1 MVLIDSTDGRLVFTQ
16 DTTTTTVSAF
26 YGGGV
31 KIVGSN
37 RMGMGAIRINDTVSI
52 PAALQRAINAQIAST
67 MLPALSG
74 NIAYTNNYIYGGMIQ
89 TAGTLGYIVAA
100 WNSTIQHFNYN
111 KTTFTT
117 AAGANSSALIRIGS
131 ISQSAGI
138 ICGNTKFSGGGGRG
152 TFTFSFPTYLST
164 QRIMIGY
171 SEAVSALSGDP
182 STFLTT
188 PTPYSS
194 LMVIKD
200 AADTTLQF
208 AHYSGT
214 GVVTK
219 VNTGITPNNEDVY
232 RLTVYIAPNSTYY
245 MQLEVISKTAAIR
258 VVTLNPTTNVPPVGD
273 RLVQQQAVNNGTA
286 GGVVVYGLIQ
296 HLEEI
301 Y

>member
-1 MVLIDSTDGRLVFTQ
+1 MV
-16 DTTTTTVSAF
+16 
-26 YGGGV
+26 
-31 KIVGSN
+31 
-37 RMGMGAIRINDTVSI
+37 
-52 PAALQRAINAQIAST
+52 
-67 MLPALSG
+67 
-74 NIAYTNNYIYGGMIQ
+74 Q
-89 TAGTLGYIVAA
+89 TAGTLGYIAAA

-117 AAGANSSALIRIGS
+117 ASGANSSALIRIGS

-164 QRIMIGY
+164 QRIMVGY
-171 SEAVSALSGDP
+171 SEAVAALSGDP
-182 STFLTT
+182 STFLTA
-188 PTPYSS
+188 PTPYSA
-194 LMVIKD
+194 LMLIKD

-219 VNTGITPNNEDVY
+219 VNTGIVPNTENVY

-273 RLVQQQAVNNGTA
+273 RLVQQQAVNNGTV